1 MTVRALQDYTR
12 RNAPS
17 SLHIYSETQRF
28 HLCEVNRYYHTVMG
42 AASHRADAIVFE
54 DTDPFHP
61 WFLDFVQAQIDNPD
75 SDKAL
80 DHLNVSHRAKVTAL
94 IRDHEGI
101 PKNSIIPMAF
111 ASNGVFH
118 PAALAF
124 IDWFLVRAARTPIN
138 EPPSIEKLKVLNAMS
153 AAIVDQTASI
163 LTAHF
168 SLFITSLHE
177 KSFPMVLASAS
188 QSGIQRP
195 VRRAPRGPPRDAAPS
210 SHSQPV
216 EPRPAARAFSDSIL
230 SPSPSGPS
238 SGRSSER
245 IRQRVSGGLVAVGL
259 GGSR

>member
-195 VRRAPRGPPRDAAPS
+195 VRRAPKALPETRLLLPI
-210 SHSQPV
+210 HSLLNLGLLLV
-216 EPRPAARAFSDSIL
+216 HFLIL
-230 SPSPSGPS
+230 SFHLRHP
-238 SGRSSER
+238 GRR
-245 IRQRVSGGLVAVGL
+245 RAVLRNGFDKGFLVGWWRL
-259 GGSR
+259 G